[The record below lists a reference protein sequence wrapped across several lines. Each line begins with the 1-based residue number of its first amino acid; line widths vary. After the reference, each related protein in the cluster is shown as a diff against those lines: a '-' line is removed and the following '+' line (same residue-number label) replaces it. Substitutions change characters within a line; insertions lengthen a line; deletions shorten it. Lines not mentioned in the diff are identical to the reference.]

1 MQEGIRIDK
10 WLWAVRVY
18 KTRTQATDACK
29 AGRIKI
35 LGTAVKAS
43 REVKI
48 GEEISVHVPPVNRI
62 LKVTGLTEHRVSAK
76 LVPDFMT
83 DLTPGDEVQKLKL
96 MKAMNFEYRER
107 GLGRPTK
114 RLRREIENLKNYLD
128 Q

>member
-48 GEEISVHVPPVNRI
+48 GEEISVHFSPINRI
-62 LKVTGLTEHRVSAK
+62 LKVTGLTENRVSAK
-76 LVPDFMT
+76 LVPDFVI
-83 DLTPGDEVQKLKL
+83 DLTPGDELQKIKL
-96 MKAMNFEYRER
+96 MKAMHFEYRER